1 MPQKKPQSQE
11 AAPVAR
17 TSISTYALR
26 LLLIIIIGGI
36 AYDIRLFA
44 IREYGLV
51 IHEFDPWFNFRAT
64 QYLADNGLTKF
75 FHWFDYMSWYPLG
88 RPVGSTIYPG
98 MQIVSV
104 IIWKVLNAG
113 GIAMSLNDVCC
124 YVPAWF
130 GVIATYFLGLLAYEC
145 TKSVNTA
152 IFAAAIMAIIP
163 AHLMRSIGG
172 GFDNEAVAMTA
183 MMMTFYFYCLSL
195 REGGRLWFVGIFA
208 GFAYGFMAATW
219 GGYVFVINMVGLHA
233 GVLALVRYS
242 SKLHRAY
249 TLFYIVGTFLA
260 TRVPVISM
268 TPLKSLEQ
276 MMPLLVFFCA
286 AAVRVG

>member
-1 MPQKKPQSQE
+1 
-11 AAPVAR
+11 
-17 TSISTYALR
+17 
-26 LLLIIIIGGI
+26 
-36 AYDIRLFA
+36 
-44 IREYGLV
+44 
-51 IHEFDPWFNFRAT
+51 
-64 QYLADNGLTKF
+64 
-75 FHWFDYMSWYPLG
+75 MSWYPLG

-276 MMPLLVFFCA
+276 MMPLLVFFA
-286 AAVRVG
+286 LQLFELVEIYRVKKNIPREEVSETSLETSIPLFPCTYIHFITPSRARPRVESIPNAHLSLSATVDVEP